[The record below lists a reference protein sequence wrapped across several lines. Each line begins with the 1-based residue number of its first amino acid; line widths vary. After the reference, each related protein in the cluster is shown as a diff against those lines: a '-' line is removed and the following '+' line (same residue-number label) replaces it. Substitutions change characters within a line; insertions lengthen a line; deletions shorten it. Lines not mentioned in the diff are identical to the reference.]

1 MEIWRDS
8 VNRKTHRI
16 ELKNLRGSS
25 RLKKG
30 DTITIT
36 NVKEKKLFHDPD
48 DPESPDCTI
57 KHPSEVRPQRTYGD
71 AVFDPNE
78 WKEGDPVFDPNGENS

>member
-1 MEIWRDS
+1 MAVRRDS
-8 VNRKTHRI
+8 VNRRTHQVKLDIR
-16 ELKNLRGSS
+16 LGS
-25 RLKKG
+25 RFKKG

-57 KHPSEVRPQRTYGD
+57 KDPSATSKPRTFGD
-71 AVFDPNE
+71 AVFDPNV
-78 WKEGDPVFDPNGENS
+78 WSEGDPVFDPNAGNS